1 MKRKICIAL
10 LAVLTTTA
18 FAGCGGTDNNT
29 AQENTDVQESNV
41 QESSTQADSAD
52 EGAAGESGKSD
63 SGEITVYTALEDE
76 QVSEYLA
83 KFNETYPDITVNV
96 VRESTGIITAKLIAE
111 KDNPQADVVW
121 GTAASSMMV
130 LDDMEALEPYEP
142 EGCDRILPQFKSD
155 KEVPTWVGID
165 AWETAFVVNTEEIKK
180 LGMEADEI
188 QSYEDLLD
196 PRLKGQI
203 VMSNPNSSGT
213 GFLTVSAILQLKG
226 TDSDDGWNYLDQL
239 HENIGQ
245 YVHSGSKPAKMA
257 ASGECAVGISFGYA
271 GISQRDK
278 GAPVEVIFPEEG
290 SGWDLEANALMK
302 KDEINPAA
310 YTFLDWAIS
319 DDAMDL
325 YRVNYPIVTVE
336 NTGTY
341 EGYDGN
347 PLDQLID
354 NVFSWAAENREDIL
368 NQWMEK
374 YDSKSEAES

>member
-1 MKRKICIAL
+1 MKKKICIAL
-10 LAVLTTTA
+10 IGALTAAA
-18 FAGCGGTDNNT
+18 FAGCSGGGSSQSGETT
-29 AQENTDVQESNV
+29 AETAGSQEAGTETS
-41 QESSTQADSAD
+41 EGGSAQK
-52 EGAAGESGKSD
+52 AD

-76 QVSEYLA
+76 QVSDYLA

-111 KDNPQADVVW
+111 KDSPQADLVW

-130 LDDMEALEPYEP
+130 LDDMGALEPYEP

-165 AWETAFVVNTEEIKK
+165 AWETAFVVNTEELKK
-180 LGMEADEI
+180 LGMEPEEI
-188 QSYEDLLD
+188 KSYEDLLD

-226 TDSDDGWNYLDQL
+226 KDSEAGWDYLDQL
-239 HENIGQ
+239 HENIAQ

-302 KDEINPAA
+302 KEEINPAA

-319 DDAMDL
+319 DEAMDL

-341 EGYDGN
+341 EGYDSN

-354 NVFSWAAENREDIL
+354 NDFSWAAENRENIL
-368 NQWMEK
+368 NEWMEK

>member
-1 MKRKICIAL
+1 MKKKICIAL
-10 LAVLTTTA
+10 IGALTAAAFSGCSGGGSSQSGETTA
-18 FAGCGGTDNNT
+18 ETAGSQEAGTETSEGGS
-29 AQENTDVQESNV
+29 AQK
-41 QESSTQADSAD
+41 A
-52 EGAAGESGKSD
+52 D

-76 QVSEYLA
+76 QVSDYLA

-111 KDNPQADVVW
+111 KDNPQADLVW

-130 LDDMEALEPYEP
+130 LDDMGALEPYEP

-165 AWETAFVVNTEEIKK
+165 AWETAFVVNTEELKK
-180 LGMEADEI
+180 LGMEPEEI
-188 QSYEDLLD
+188 KSYEDLLD

-226 TDSDDGWNYLDQL
+226 KDSEAGWDYLDQL
-239 HENIGQ
+239 HENIAQ

-302 KDEINPAA
+302 KEEINPAA

-319 DDAMDL
+319 DEAMDL

-341 EGYDGN
+341 EGYDSN

-354 NVFSWAAENREDIL
+354 NDFSWAAENRENIL
-368 NQWMEK
+368 NEWMEK

>member
-1 MKRKICIAL
+1 MKKKICIAL
-10 LAVLTTTA
+10 IGALTAAA
-18 FAGCGGTDNNT
+18 FAGCSGGGSSQSGETT
-29 AQENTDVQESNV
+29 AETAGSQEAGTETS
-41 QESSTQADSAD
+41 EGGSAQK
-52 EGAAGESGKSD
+52 AD

-76 QVSEYLA
+76 QVSDYLE

-111 KDNPQADVVW
+111 KDNPQADLVW

-130 LDDMEALEPYEP
+130 LDDMGVLEPYEP

-165 AWETAFVVNTEEIKK
+165 AWETAFVVNTEELKK
-180 LGMEADEI
+180 LGMEPEEI
-188 QSYEDLLD
+188 KSYEDLLD

-226 TDSDDGWNYLDQL
+226 KDSEAGWDYLDQL
-239 HENIGQ
+239 HENIAQ

-302 KDEINPAA
+302 KEEINPAA

-319 DDAMDL
+319 DEAMDL

-341 EGYDGN
+341 EGYDSN

-354 NVFSWAAENREDIL
+354 NDFSWAAENRENIL
-368 NQWMEK
+368 NEWMEK